1 MNEKEHTKEYISMA
15 EAANICTYDQEY
27 LSLLA
32 RRGLLQAEKI
42 GKKWYTTRHWLND
55 YLRENRPNE
64 IIKPAK
70 KVQEGSAG
78 FFGGSRIF
86 KWSLVAVFAVVIVG
100 IYSYWYIARR
110 INQLEQKTN
119 GNKFILNEV
128 VRIPD
133 DQGNMNVY
141 GSGMVKI
148 NEGAP
153 LKP

>member
-1 MNEKEHTKEYISMA
+1 MA
-15 EAANICTYDQEY
+15 EATNICTYDQEY

-70 KVQEGSAG
+70 KVQEGSVR

-86 KWSLVAVFAVVIVG
+86 KWSLVAVFAVVIVW

-148 NEGAP
+148 NQENP
-153 LKP
+153 LEP